1 MSYVSVVSCV
11 NVRDALCGNAWGGKM
26 SKKTFVRISS
36 SDKTCTECKR
46 GIGKGQ
52 LVEAKDGKFKHI
64 KCEK

>member
-1 MSYVSVVSCV
+1 
-11 NVRDALCGNAWGGKM
+11 M

-36 SDKTCTECKR
+36 SDKTCAECKR

-52 LVEAKDGKFKHI
+52 LVETKDGKFKHI